1 LISRGEGKPQ
11 AVYTVFLVSRIE
23 LIGRTA
29 HAVCRLPGFR
39 TAGHLRVTLLPMT
52 RKLKGAVAITTIAL
66 VAAWVKRKWAR
77 QSTSAGDGD
86 VPVEH
91 SFLQAD
97 DDYLA
102 EIIFRAKPALEKA
115 YGLET

>member
-1 LISRGEGKPQ
+1 
-11 AVYTVFLVSRIE
+11 
-23 LIGRTA
+23 
-29 HAVCRLPGFR
+29 
-39 TAGHLRVTLLPMT
+39 MT

-66 VAAWVKRKWAR
+66 RAAWVKRKWGP
-77 QSTSAGDGD
+77 QSTGTGDGD
-86 VPVEH
+86 LPVEQ

-102 EIIFRAKPALEKA
+102 EIIYRAKPALEKA